1 MKKSLVKTCLLCCF
15 VLIICFC
22 ASCNKKCKNHE
33 FVNGVCAKCEEVDPD
48 YKPHT
53 HEFIEGVCSCGEKDP
68 NYHVHSYING
78 KCSCGEFDPNHI
90 HEYIENVCVCGE
102 IYIDCR
108 PPHEHEFKFG
118 FCSCGEKDP
127 NYIETYNIKYVLN
140 GGSVSNAPSTYDG
153 SVTITLPTPT
163 HDELDFGGWYDNPE
177 FSGNPITLIPVGSKG
192 DKVFYAKW
200 ETVIVDPIDNVNLFG
215 FDGNGMNFCIM
226 VPSLSNYDPFDENYI
241 FEDKA
246 LKQAHLTYIESAYN
260 INISYLDFPNNAQW
274 GQPRVVYIKSSFVD
288 SSFKQKNV
296 YSAVINSS
304 WIPSLVKA
312 QLLVELYNINEE
324 DGLFNDIDIDQEYFV
339 NELLSVRNKVY
350 GYNVNEVLPEY
361 LIYYNVDKVKEL
373 GLEDPTE
380 LWFKGQ
386 WNYSKFDS
394 WVNEAYSKL
403 NEWERVID
411 MLHGDYVIG
420 MSAAQGNKICDIYRG
435 RVLFAETPVCSILE
449 KMRTYHDKGI
459 WNEKKGFQDVS
470 TSFKDGYT
478 LLQNGRLYYY
488 TYGFFNDLEFTLGV
502 VPYPSDDNTDV
513 SIYLEPYEY
522 ENQNK
527 DSIVVDNPLKNRN
540 GEVLTTS
547 SGEEIYGID
556 LSKSNYQCP
565 ITSINEC
572 YTIINYNYE
581 NIGLINEKVVLNILS
596 DLTNHFS
603 YKECMNYNDI
613 YDKYHTD
620 LDKAAISSVING
632 AYVYYEPIESI
643 DYSIGYKGFNP
654 IAWWYLCLKAMTSEE
669 TPKELLDLYKVPC
682 QQELES
688 IYKN

>member
-1 MKKSLVKTCLLCCF
+1 MKKSLIKTCLLLCF
-15 VLIICFC
+15 VLIISFC
-22 ASCNKKCKNHE
+22 ASCDKKCKKHE
-33 FVNGVCAKCEEVDPD
+33 FVNGVCTKCEEVDPD
-48 YKPHT
+48 YKTHT

-68 NYHVHSYING
+68 EYKPHTH
-78 KCSCGEFDPNHI
+78 EF
-90 HEYIENVCVCGE
+90 IEGVCVCGE
-102 IYIDCR
+102 KDPDYN
-108 PPHEHEFKFG
+108 PHTHEFVEG
-118 FCSCGEKDP
+118 VCSCGEKDP

-153 SVTITLPTPT
+153 KVTITLPTPT
-163 HDELDFGGWYDNPE
+163 HDYMDFFGWYDNPE
-177 FSGNPITLIPVGSKG
+177 FSGSPITEIPVGSKG
-192 DKVFYAKW
+192 DKVFYACFGQ
-200 ETVIVDPIDNVNLFG
+200 VIVDPIDNVNRFG
-215 FDGNGMNFCIM
+215 FDGNGMNFGIM
-226 VPSLSNYDPFDENYI
+226 VPALSSYDPFDENYV
-241 FEDKA
+241 FEDRA

-260 INISYLDFPNNAQW
+260 INISYLNFPNDAQW
-274 GQPRVVYIKSSFVD
+274 GQRRVEYFKSSFID
-288 SSFKQKNV
+288 SSFQQKNV

-312 QLLVELYNINEE
+312 DCLVELYNMYEE
-324 DGLFNDIDIDQEYFV
+324 DGLFNDIDIYQGYFV
-339 NELLSVRNKVY
+339 NDLVSVRNNVY

-403 NEWERVID
+403 DEWESVID
-411 MLHGDYVIG
+411 ILHGDYAIG
-420 MSAAQGNKICDIYRG
+420 MSTAQGNKICDLSRG
-435 RVLFAETPVCSILE
+435 RVLFAETPVCSTLE
-449 KMRTYHDKGI
+449 KMRSYYDKGI

-478 LLQNGRLYYY
+478 LLQNGRLYFY
-488 TYGFFNDLEFTLGV
+488 TYGLFDDLEFTLGV
-502 VPYPSDDNTDV
+502 VPYPSDDYTDV
-513 SIYLEPYEY
+513 SLYLEPYEY

-527 DSIVVDNPLKNRN
+527 ESIVVDSPLRSRN

-547 SGEEIYGID
+547 SGEEIYGIN

-581 NIGLINEKVVLNILS
+581 YIGSINEKVVLNVLY

-603 YKECMNYNDI
+603 YKECLNSNEI
-613 YDKYHTD
+613 YDKYHSE
-620 LDKAAISSVING
+620 LDKAAISSVINS
-632 AYVYYEPIESI
+632 ANVYYEPIESI
-643 DYSIGYKGFNP
+643 DFSIGYKGYEP
-654 IAWWYLCLKAMTSEE
+654 TSWWYLCLKAMTSEE
-669 TPKELLDLYKVPC
+669 TPKELLDQSKVPF